1 MDRWMMDM
9 KIWIDGYIDMDGGI
23 YRQGQMDDGYEDM
36 DRWIYR
42 HGQREGQM
50 DMKIWIDGYI
60 DMDRG
65 KDRWI

>member
-1 MDRWMMDM
+1 MNRWRE
-9 KIWIDGYIDMDGGI
+9 IWI

-60 DMDRG
+60 NMDRG